1 MLPDDAFAIS
11 TVVIAIITIK
21 NISSLR
27 TRNISEFLLLKI
39 YPSLF
44 ISQKS
49 ILLLVAIYNRIISC
63 PMLYAVETDKLS
75 KVYSSGL
82 KAVDEISI
90 RLENGE
96 IFGFLGPNGAGKS
109 TTIMILTTLLKPTSG
124 KAFVAGFDVT
134 TQAKNVRQNIGYVQQ
149 DSTVDEYLT
158 GRENLELQ
166 ARLNHIP
173 KDVRTKR
180 IDEIL
185 EIIEL
190 TDRQNDAAVTY
201 SGGMRKRLDIGG
213 GLLNMP
219 KVLFLD
225 EPTLGLDIQ
234 TRYKIW
240 EYIKKIHGEFG
251 MSIFLTTHYMEEA
264 DKLCNSISIIDD
276 GKVKVTG
283 SPKELKSSL
292 GNEIVIFEINSEV
305 NLEEL
310 VSRIRKTPTVKDV
323 STDGLVV
330 TVFTT
335 SGDQLTP
342 QIFQHAN
349 NLEVKIETIS
359 LTKPTLDDVF
369 LSHTG
374 RDLREEEGK
383 YDRKKMRERL
393 RRLRV
398 P

>member
-1 MLPDDAFAIS
+1 
-11 TVVIAIITIK
+11 
-21 NISSLR
+21 
-27 TRNISEFLLLKI
+27 
-39 YPSLF
+39 
-44 ISQKS
+44 
-49 ILLLVAIYNRIISC
+49 
-63 PMLYAVETDKLS
+63 
-75 KVYSSGL
+75 
-82 KAVDEISI
+82 
-90 RLENGE
+90 
-96 IFGFLGPNGAGKS
+96 LGPNGAGKS

-134 TQAKNVRQNIGYVQQ
+134 TNAKDVRENIGYVQQ

-173 KDVRTKR
+173 KNIRSKR

-190 TDRQNDAAVTY
+190 SDRQHEAAVTY

-240 EYIKKIHGEFG
+240 EYIKKIHNEFG

-264 DKLCNSISIIDD
+264 DKLCDNISIIDN
-276 GKVKVTG
+276 GKITTTG
-283 SPKELKSSL
+283 SPRELKNAL
-292 GNEIVIFEINSEV
+292 GNEIVVFEIDSSDKIDTF
-305 NLEEL
+305 
-310 VSRIRKTPTVKDV
+310 VSDIKKIATVKDV
-323 STDGLVV
+323 STDGTMI

-349 NLEVKIETIS
+349 NLAIKIESIS

-374 RDLREEEGK
+374 RELREDDGK
-383 YDRKKMRERL
+383 YDRKKVRERM
-393 RRLRV
+393 RRIRA
-398 P
+398 